1 MTLDKKASLVSKSGT
16 SEYLTFFVNNIIF
29 AINSLYI
36 DSIASVENVTAV
48 PGSNAIIDGIV
59 HFRGTT
65 IPVIN
70 LNRYLFNKEVEDA
83 GNQYCVVCKLDD
95 KCYAFKVDNVRSII
109 RAKNSDLILLDS
121 VIRSTCKMLDGF
133 LAESNDNITEVLNVK
148 HIIGLFE

>member
-1 MTLDKKASLVSKSGT
+1 MTLDKNADLIGKDNT
-16 SEYLTFFVNNIIF
+16 SEYLTFSVNNVIF

-36 DSIASVENVTAV
+36 DSIASVENVTSV
-48 PGSNAIIDGIV
+48 PGSSAMIDGIV
-59 HFRGTT
+59 HFRNTT

-70 LNRYLFNKEVEDA
+70 LNRYLFNKEILDTD
-83 GNQYCVVCKLDD
+83 NQNCVICKLND

>member
-1 MTLDKKASLVSKSGT
+1 MTLDKNADLIGKDNT
-16 SEYLTFFVNNIIF
+16 SEYLTFSVNNVIF

-36 DSIASVENVTAV
+36 DSIASVENVTSV
-48 PGSNAIIDGIV
+48 PGSSAMIDGIV
-59 HFRGTT
+59 HFRNTT
-65 IPVIN
+65 IPVKN
-70 LNRYLFNKEVEDA
+70 LNRYLYNKEILDTD
-83 GNQYCVVCKLDD
+83 NQNCVTCKLDD

-133 LAESNDNITEVLNVK
+133 LAESNDDITEVLNVK

>member
-1 MTLDKKASLVSKSGT
+1 MTLDKKASLVDKEGT
-16 SEYLTFFVNNIIF
+16 SEYLTFFVNNIMF

-70 LNRYLFNKEVEDA
+70 LNRYLFNREIEDA
-83 GNQYCVVCKLDD
+83 DNKCCVICKIDD
-95 KCYAFKVDNVRSII
+95 KCYAFKVDSVRSII
-109 RAKNSDLILLDS
+109 TVSNSDLIPLNSLVS
-121 VIRSTCKMLDGF
+121 STCRMLDGF
-133 LAESNDNITEVLNVK
+133 LAKDKSSITEVLNVQ
-148 HIIGLFE
+148 HIAGLF